1 MPVDPSVK
9 RYREQFRAEENC
21 RKYPGWLH
29 LAFTSVASLTVI
41 ILCAMGLEQVKPLQ
55 WLTIPLAFLYA
66 NGVEYLGH
74 RGPMHHPVK
83 WLGLIF
89 FRHTKQHHRFF
100 TDREMTFDSS
110 NDFKAVLFPPVMILF
125 FIGGFGV
132 PMWIILYYTAS
143 ENVAWLAVATAI
155 AYFLNYEWL
164 HFAYHCD
171 PESRIGKI
179 PGVQTLRNLHLHHH
193 NPRLM
198 SHYNFNITYPIAD
211 WLFRTMYREQ
221 PGKS

>member
-1 MPVDPSVK
+1 MAVDPSVK

-29 LAFTSVASLTVI
+29 LAFTSAASLTVV
-41 ILCAMGLEQVKPLQ
+41 ILCLMGLEQVKPLE
-55 WLTIPLAFLYA
+55 WVAIPLAFLYA

-110 NDFKAVLFPPVMILF
+110 NDFKAVLFPPVMMAWLPTANLTKHSMLF
-125 FIGGFGV
+125 FSKSSFMV
-132 PMWIILYYTAS
+132 S
-143 ENVAWLAVATAI
+143 
-155 AYFLNYEWL
+155 F
-164 HFAYHCD
+164 
-171 PESRIGKI
+171 S
-179 PGVQTLRNLHLHHH
+179 
-193 NPRLM
+193 LM
-198 SHYNFNITYPIAD
+198 S
-211 WLFRTMYREQ
+211 
-221 PGKS
+221 GSG